1 MRLPAELGE
10 RNTRRRLQE
19 VVKATDGWRPKP
31 GSRVRLRPR
40 PKAAPD
46 EPAPPVGVW
55 SVVDRGPAHLSWWVQ
70 PIDLEARAWASQH
83 TGSTV
88 SGCWL
93 AHDQQ
98 LDPINAVR
106 LF

>member
-1 MRLPAELGE
+1 
-10 RNTRRRLQE
+10 
-19 VVKATDGWRPKP
+19 
-31 GSRVRLRPR
+31 
-40 PKAAPD
+40 
-46 EPAPPVGVW
+46 
-55 SVVDRGPAHLSWWVQ
+55 VVDRGPAHLSWWVQ